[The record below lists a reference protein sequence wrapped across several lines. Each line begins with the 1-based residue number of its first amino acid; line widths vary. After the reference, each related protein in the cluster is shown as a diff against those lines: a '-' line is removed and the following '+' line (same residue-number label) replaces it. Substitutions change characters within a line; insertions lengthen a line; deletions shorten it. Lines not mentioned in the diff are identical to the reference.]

1 MDGSR
6 GHESEKHVPSAA
18 TESVTQT
25 ERAAVPSGAAFGWG
39 PDGDG
44 QAETGPDGGIP
55 AGGED
60 REASAGL
67 GVRRLS
73 CVGLPI
79 VGGSQGPVGAVG
91 RASGPCVRSYRA
103 RCGRAPGSRVPRA
116 ALQSGRSHVTHG
128 QVVSLLLVFCCCF
141 LFFVFF

>member
-6 GHESEKHVPSAA
+6 GHESEKLVPSAA

-103 RCGRAPGSRVPRA
+103 RCGREPGSRVP
-116 ALQSGRSHVTHG
+116 
-128 QVVSLLLVFCCCF
+128 
-141 LFFVFF
+141 

>member
-25 ERAAVPSGAAFGWG
+25 EQAAVPSGAAFGWG

-79 VGGSQGPVGAVG
+79 VGG
-91 RASGPCVRSYRA
+91 R
-103 RCGRAPGSRVPRA
+103 RAPSALSEGRVARA
-116 ALQSGRSHVTHG
+116 
-128 QVVSLLLVFCCCF
+128 
-141 LFFVFF
+141 

>member
-1 MDGSR
+1 MSRPGQVAHPCLGVRLRGEVGGRRGGGTFRCRLRVDGSR

-79 VGGSQGPVGAVG
+79 VGG
-91 RASGPCVRSYRA
+91 R
-103 RCGRAPGSRVPRA
+103 RAPSALSEGRVARA
-116 ALQSGRSHVTHG
+116 
-128 QVVSLLLVFCCCF
+128 
-141 LFFVFF
+141 

>member
-1 MDGSR
+1 MDESR
-6 GHESEKHVPSAA
+6 GHESEKLVPSAA

-25 ERAAVPSGAAFGWG
+25 ERAAVPSGAAVGWG

-60 REASAGL
+60 RKASAGL

-79 VGGSQGPVGAVG
+79 VGG
-91 RASGPCVRSYRA
+91 R
-103 RCGRAPGSRVPRA
+103 RAPSALSEGRVARA
-116 ALQSGRSHVTHG
+116 
-128 QVVSLLLVFCCCF
+128 
-141 LFFVFF
+141 